1 MQLAFHKMHGL
12 GNDFI
17 IVDCLNNPYNCLN
30 FSALATKLCDRHYAI
45 GADGLIAILPSD
57 IADVRMR
64 IFNSD
69 GSEAQM
75 CGNGIRCVGKYIF
88 DNHIIPSLQPAIE
101 TAVGIK
107 RLNLV
112 IADDGKVSHAT
123 VNMGKAEFE
132 QGEISRTLTTPY
144 GKFNVIPV
152 STGNPHGVIFVND
165 LSHID
170 VQLIG
175 PELENHPYWAD
186 RANIEFVEIAS
197 PHRFRQLTWERGA
210 GQTLACGTG
219 ACAST
224 AAAVASAR
232 CRWPIE
238 VQLAGGTLSIDS
250 DADGNILMT
259 GPATYVF
266 SGLCRLD
273 DTAC

>member
-1 MQLAFHKMHGL
+1 MKFWKMNGA

-17 IVDCLNNPYNCLN
+17 VLNNLEEHLPADILPQV
-30 FSALATKLCDRHYAI
+30 ARTLCQRHMSI
-45 GADGLIAILPSD
+45 GADGLIVILPSD

-88 DNHIIPSLQPAIE
+88 DNHIIPSLLPDIE

-112 IADDGKVSHAT
+112 IADDGIVSHAT

-238 VQLAGGTLSIDS
+238 VQLAGGTLSIDA